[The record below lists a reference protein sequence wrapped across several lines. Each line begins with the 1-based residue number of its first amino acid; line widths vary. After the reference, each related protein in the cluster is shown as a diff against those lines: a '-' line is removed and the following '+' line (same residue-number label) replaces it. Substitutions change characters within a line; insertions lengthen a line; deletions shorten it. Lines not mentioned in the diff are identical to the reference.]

1 MDLSQ
6 YAELFLAESREHL
19 SACNQLLLDWERS
32 PANLAPVG
40 GLFRAVHTVKGM
52 AATMGYAR
60 VTDLAHRAENLLDL
74 VRRGGRPATDDLLQ
88 LLFRA
93 RDALEHAVELSV
105 AGREDEIDV
114 AEVVAD
120 LEGAAA
126 HLGPHPLA
134 PSPRSGEGERGG
146 EVPPVAV
153 GRLVQVTLRAE
164 APLKGGR
171 ALLVIKKA
179 QAVGPVQA
187 VTPPESAFEADEFD
201 GRFSFRI
208 GGAAG
213 VAEIERAVRAAGE
226 VEHVTVGGEERRPA
240 SGADSLPSAP
250 ETKSR
255 HIRVDLGRLDG
266 LMDLIGEL
274 VTVRGRLNELAAYA
288 RDPAIDDVAIQVSR
302 LSRELQAEIIQ
313 ARMTPVWQVFD
324 RFPRLVRDLARE
336 LGKQVA
342 FRVEGKEIE
351 LDRAILDELGDPL
364 LHLLRNA
371 VDHGIEAPAERRS
384 RGKKPEGEIV
394 LAAVR
399 ERASVVIS
407 VSDDGRGIA
416 RAKILERAKRDGV
429 VDPHAEALSDDQL
442 LRVLA
447 RPGFSTAESVTSVSG
462 RGVGIDVAMTRIRAL
477 GGSIDIRSQEGKGTT
492 FVLRLPVTLA
502 IVRALIAGV
511 GAERYALPLTYVSET
526 VELCVQATTTVERRA
541 ARVLREVASIGAGH
555 AATALSQLTNRRI
568 MISVPQINIA
578 RLEEVPDLLGNPQ
591 DVVAAVLMHMLGD
604 LTGRTLLLF
613 PEAVGRRLCDMLL
626 RRPIGTTNVFD
637 ALEQSCLKE
646 AGNILSGAYMNALSD
661 FMGMLLLPSVPS
673 LVVDL
678 SAAVLTTTYLNFGHE
693 RDFVFCVET
702 EFHIDSAEGLR
713 GHFLLLPDLASL
725 KAIFDAIRLT

>member
-19 SACNQLLLDWERS
+19 SACNQLLLEWERS

-74 VRRGGRPATDDLLQ
+74 LRRGGRPATDEVLQ

-93 RDALEHAVELSV
+93 RDALEQAVELSV
-105 AGREDEIDV
+105 VGREDEIDV

-120 LEGAAA
+120 LDGTAAQ
-126 HLGPHPLA
+126 LG
-134 PSPRSGEGERGG
+134 RGG
-146 EVPPVAV
+146 EGGGGIGARTTPVPAPAPAV
-153 GRLVQVTLRAE
+153 ETPATAGRLVQVTLRAE

-171 ALLVIKKA
+171 ALLAIKKA
-179 QAVGPVQA
+179 QAVGPVRA

-208 GGAAG
+208 GGGAG
-213 VAEIERAVRAAGE
+213 AAEIERAVRAAGD
-226 VEHVTVGGEERRPA
+226 VEHVTVGGEERRAAP
-240 SGADSLPSAP
+240 GAGGPPSAAP
-250 ETKSR
+250 ETKTR

-274 VTVRGRLNELAAYA
+274 VTVRGRLNDLAAYA

-371 VDHGIEAPAERRS
+371 VDHGVEPLAERRR
-384 RGKKPEGEIV
+384 RGKKAEAEIV

-399 ERASVVIS
+399 ERASVAIS
-407 VSDDGRGIA
+407 VSDDGRGID
-416 RAKILERAKRDGV
+416 RKKILERAKRDGV
-429 VDPHAEALSDDQL
+429 VDPHAEALTDDQL

-447 RPGFSTAESVTSVSG
+447 RPGFSTAEAVTSVSG
-462 RGVGIDVAMTRIRAL
+462 RGVGIDVAVTRIRAL
-477 GGSIDIRSQEGKGTT
+477 GGSIEIRSEEGKGTT
-492 FVLRLPVTLA
+492 FVMRLPVTLA

-511 GAERYALPLTYVSET
+511 GAERYALPLTYVAET
-526 VELCVQATTTVERRA
+526 VEFGVQATTIVEGREA
-541 ARVLREVASIGAGH
+541 IVLRDRVVPLVH
-555 AATALSQLTNRRI
+555 LRR
-568 MISVPQINIA
+568 
-578 RLEEVPDLLGNPQ
+578 LLGVSGDAPTRCPIIVLEMGERTSGI
-591 DVVAAVLMHMLGD
+591 VVDGMLGQQEIVVK
-604 LTGRTLLLF
+604 G
-613 PEAVGRRLCDMLL
+613 
-626 RRPIGTTNVFD
+626 FD
-637 ALEQSCLKE
+637 APHGTLPVF
-646 AGNILSGAYMNALSD
+646 SGATIMGDGVPALILD
-661 FMGMLLLPSVPS
+661 AGGLL
-673 LVVDL
+673 
-678 SAAVLTTTYLNFGHE
+678 
-693 RDFVFCVET
+693 
-702 EFHIDSAEGLR
+702 
-713 GHFLLLPDLASL
+713 
-725 KAIFDAIRLT
+725 

>member
-74 VRRGGRPATDDLLQ
+74 VRRGARPATDDLLQ
-88 LLFRA
+88 LLFRG
-93 RDALEHAVELSV
+93 REALEHAVELSV

-134 PSPRSGEGERGG
+134 PSPRSGEGERVG
-146 EVPPVAV
+146 EVPPAAA

-179 QAVGPVQA
+179 QAVGPVHA

-240 SGADSLPSAP
+240 PGAGALPAAP

-371 VDHGIEAPAERRS
+371 VDHGVELPADRRR

-399 ERASVVIS
+399 ERASVAIS
-407 VSDDGRGIA
+407 VRDDGRGID
-416 RAKILERAKRDGV
+416 RKQILERARRDGV
-429 VDPHAEALSDDQL
+429 VDAHAEALTDDQL

-447 RPGFSTAESVTSVSG
+447 RNPLGTGDGHDLRDAAAGHAGDRARADRG
-462 RGVGIDVAMTRIRAL
+462 RGRGTLRAAAHLRVGNGGVRRSGHDHRGGPRGDRAA
-477 GGSIDIRSQEGKGTT
+477 R
-492 FVLRLPVTLA
+492 P
-502 IVRALIAGV
+502 
-511 GAERYALPLTYVSET
+511 
-526 VELCVQATTTVERRA
+526 RRA
-541 ARVLREVASIGAGH
+541 ARAPETLARRERGRADSVSHHRARDGGAAQRHRGGRDAGPAGDRRKGVRRTPRD
-555 AATALSQLTNRRI
+555 AAGVQR
-568 MISVPQINIA
+568 
-578 RLEEVPDLLGNPQ
+578 
-591 DVVAAVLMHMLGD
+591 GD
-604 LTGRTLLLF
+604 DH
-613 PEAVGRRLCDMLL
+613 GRRGSRVDS
-626 RRPIGTTNVFD
+626 RRGRAPVGEAAWKTCGISK
-637 ALEQSCLKE
+637 SCRSTRC
-646 AGNILSGAYMNALSD
+646 ARWRT
-661 FMGMLLLPSVPS
+661 
-673 LVVDL
+673 
-678 SAAVLTTTYLNFGHE
+678 SARATPPPHCRSSRTA
-693 RDFVFCVET
+693 R
-702 EFHIDSAEGLR
+702 A
-713 GHFLLLPDLASL
+713 
-725 KAIFDAIRLT
+725 

>member
-19 SACNQLLLDWERS
+19 SACNQLLLEWERA
-32 PANLAPVG
+32 PANPAPVG

-74 VRRGGRPATDDLLQ
+74 VRRGARPATDDLLQ

-93 RDALEHAVELSV
+93 RDALAQAVELSV
-105 AGREDEIDV
+105 ASREEEIDI

-120 LEGAAA
+120 LDGAAA
-126 HLGPHPLA
+126 ALSGSRGPGSRPTPTPEPPPEVAA
-134 PSPRSGEGERGG
+134 PVVR
-146 EVPPVAV
+146 

-171 ALLVIKKA
+171 AVLALKKA
-179 QAVGPVQA
+179 RSLGEILD
-187 VTPPESAFEADEFD
+187 VTPPEVAFEAEDFD

-208 GGAAG
+208 GGAA
-213 VAEIERAVRAAGE
+213 APADIERVVRSAGDI
-226 VEHVTVGGEERRPA
+226 EHVTVGGEERRPA
-240 SGADSLPSAP
+240 PDTPGSSGAAAADAR
-250 ETKSR
+250 TR

-274 VTVRGRLNELAAYA
+274 VTVRGRLNELAAER

-302 LSRELQAEIIQ
+302 LSNELQAEIIQ

-371 VDHGIEAPAERRS
+371 VDHGIESPADRKRRD
-384 RGKKPEGEIV
+384 KKPEGEVV
-394 LAAVR
+394 LTAVR
-399 ERASVVIS
+399 ERASVAIS
-407 VSDDGRGIA
+407 VRDDGRGIDRAKVLA
-416 RAKILERAKRDGV
+416 RAKREGI
-429 VDPHAEALSDDQL
+429 VDAHAEVLTDDQL

-447 RPGFSTAESVTSVSG
+447 RPGFSTAEAITSVSG

-477 GGSIDIRSQEGKGTT
+477 GGSLDIRTEAGKGTT
-492 FVLRLPVTLA
+492 FVMRLPVTLA

-511 GAERYALPLTYVSET
+511 GTERYALPLTYVAET
-526 VELCVQATTTVERRA
+526 VEFGVEATTMVEGREA
-541 ARVLREVASIGAGH
+541 IVLRDRVVPLVH
-555 AATALSQLTNRRI
+555 LRR
-568 MISVPQINIA
+568 
-578 RLEEVPDLLGNPQ
+578 LLGVAGDPPARCPIIVLEMG
-591 DVVAAVLMHMLGD
+591 DRRSGIVVDGMLGQQEIVVK
-604 LTGRTLLLF
+604 G
-613 PEAVGRRLCDMLL
+613 
-626 RRPIGTTNVFD
+626 FD
-637 ALEQSCLKE
+637 APRGTLPVF
-646 AGNILSGAYMNALSD
+646 SGATIMGDGMPALILD
-661 FMGMLLLPSVPS
+661 AGG
-673 LVVDL
+673 LV
-678 SAAVLTTTYLNFGHE
+678 
-693 RDFVFCVET
+693 
-702 EFHIDSAEGLR
+702 
-713 GHFLLLPDLASL
+713 
-725 KAIFDAIRLT
+725 

>member
-19 SACNQLLLDWERS
+19 SACNQLLLEWEKS

-60 VTDLAHRAENLLDL
+60 VTDVAHRAESLLDL
-74 VRRGGRPATDDLLQ
+74 LRRGGRPATDELLQ
-88 LLFRA
+88 LLFRS
-93 RDALEHAVELSV
+93 RDALEQAVELSV
-105 AGREDEIDV
+105 VGREDEINV

-120 LEGAAA
+120 LDGAAA
-126 HLGPHPLA
+126 QLGPHPLA
-134 PSPRSGEGERGG
+134 PFPRSGEGERGG

-171 ALLVIKKA
+171 ALLAIKKA
-179 QAVGPVQA
+179 QAVGPVHA

-213 VAEIERAVRAAGE
+213 TAEIERAVRAAGD
-226 VEHVTVGGEERRPA
+226 VEHVTVGGEERRAA
-240 SGADSLPSAP
+240 SGADAPASAAP

-371 VDHGIEAPAERRS
+371 VDHGVEPLAERSR

-399 ERASVVIS
+399 ERASVAIS
-407 VSDDGRGIA
+407 VRDDGRGID
-416 RAKILERAKRDGV
+416 RQKILERAKRDGI
-429 VDPHAEALSDDQL
+429 VDPHAEALTDDQL

-447 RPGFSTAESVTSVSG
+447 RPGFSTADAVTSVSG

-477 GGSIDIRSQEGKGTT
+477 GGSLEIRSEVGKGTT
-492 FVLRLPVTLA
+492 FVMRLPVTLA

-511 GAERYALPLTYVSET
+511 GAERYALPLTYVAET
-526 VELCVQATTTVERRA
+526 VEFGVQATTIVEGREA
-541 ARVLREVASIGAGH
+541 IVLRDRVVPLVH
-555 AATALSQLTNRRI
+555 LRR
-568 MISVPQINIA
+568 
-578 RLEEVPDLLGNPQ
+578 LLGVSGDAPTRCPIIVLEMGERTSGI
-591 DVVAAVLMHMLGD
+591 VVDGMLGQQEIVVK
-604 LTGRTLLLF
+604 G
-613 PEAVGRRLCDMLL
+613 
-626 RRPIGTTNVFD
+626 FD
-637 ALEQSCLKE
+637 APQGTLPVF
-646 AGNILSGAYMNALSD
+646 SGATIMGDGVPALILD
-661 FMGMLLLPSVPS
+661 AGGLL
-673 LVVDL
+673 
-678 SAAVLTTTYLNFGHE
+678 
-693 RDFVFCVET
+693 
-702 EFHIDSAEGLR
+702 
-713 GHFLLLPDLASL
+713 
-725 KAIFDAIRLT
+725 